1 MKKLLILIMM
11 LVCGPALA
19 SGGGGG
25 GGPTDILKMDPLVV
39 NLSEGHYI
47 QFTPQLK
54 LGDPT
59 KADFV
64 KAHAPVIRHTLILKL
79 IGKDVNVV
87 QTAQFM
93 AKFSEEAA
101 EAINEALHGEQVHML
116 LFDGWLIQ

>member
-1 MKKLLILIMM
+1 MKKLLMM
-11 LVCGPALA
+11 LLLVCGPAFA

-25 GGPTDILKMDPLVV
+25 GGPTDIYKMEPLVV

-54 LGDPT
+54 LSDPL

-79 IGKDVNVV
+79 IGKDVNLV

-101 EAINEALHGEQVHML
+101 EAINEALHGEDISML